1 MNGTLLRSFLV
12 FSIVISV
19 FVPVSSAVNPLWIVS
34 GPESGELTTVVISQ
48 DGSTIVAG
56 GDQLITLS
64 RDGKK
69 LWTGWSGTKLVVS
82 RDGNYILTT
91 RDQNVRLISGSGRM
105 LWDDHMDVPV
115 KEVSMTPDA
124 SLILA
129 GGANIIRLI
138 GQNGS
143 AIRQNR
149 TMPVMNH
156 FRFFQSGNGIVV
168 TSQNGIQTSNL
179 TFFSNWTDTNMTQE
193 YVETDAGDLS
203 FVSVTNNRIRFYRL
217 GENLDGTLEW
227 EYALPGGNALGFAWS
242 RDGSTMVVGR
252 DDNTVQALDRYGNLL
267 WTDRASHWV
276 TSVAVSDDGNTIVAG
291 SMDKTVTV
299 YDRAGTKLGTAVLK
313 NQIRSGSV
321 AVSGDGSVIAA
332 VDGSAAYGFSRS
344 QFLQTVTTAETTA
357 EPVITVSGSPR
368 TVETIPPETSAVP
381 QATQKAPADTSIV
394 LAGLACLALF
404 CGRKI

>member
-1 MNGTLLRSFLV
+1 MNGTIFRSCLV
-12 FSIVISV
+12 FFIVAAV
-19 FVPVSSAVNPLWIVS
+19 FVPVSCAVNPLWIVS
-34 GPESGELTTVVISQ
+34 GPESGELTTVAVSQ
-48 DGSTIVAG
+48 DGSTVVAG

-105 LWDDHMDVPV
+105 LWDDRLDVPV
-115 KEVSMTPDA
+115 SEVAMTPDA

-143 AIRQNR
+143 GIRQNR

-156 FRFFQSGNGIVV
+156 FRFFQSGNGVVV
-168 TSQNGIQTSNL
+168 TSQKGIQTSNL

-227 EYALPGGNALGFAWS
+227 ERALPGGNTLGFALS
-242 RDGSTMVVGR
+242 RDGSVIVVGR
-252 DDNTVQALDRYGNLL
+252 DDNTIQVLDRYGNLL

-291 SMDKTVTV
+291 SMDKTVAV

-313 NQIRSGSV
+313 NAIRSGSV
-321 AVSGDGSVIAA
+321 ATSGDGSVIAA
-332 VDGSAAYGFSRS
+332 VDGSAVYGFSRS
-344 QFLQTVTTAETTA
+344 QFSQPAPAGATTEPTVREIPPSREVVTTLPVTLPTPAATA
-357 EPVITVSGSPR
+357 
-368 TVETIPPETSAVP
+368 
-381 QATQKAPADTSIV
+381 KAAPFQGILPA
-394 LAGLACLALF
+394 ALF
-404 CGRKI
+404 LFIAWRSWIS

>member
-1 MNGTLLRSFLV
+1 MT
-12 FSIVISV
+12 
-19 FVPVSSAVNPLWIVS
+19 VSSATDPLWIVS
-34 GPESGELTTVVISQ
+34 GPESGDLTTVVISQ

-64 RDGKK
+64 RDGRK

-91 RDQNVRLISGSGRM
+91 RDQNVRLISGSGLM
-105 LWDDHMDVPV
+105 LWDDRMDVPV
-115 KEVSMTPDA
+115 NEISMSPDA

-129 GGANIIRLI
+129 GGANVIRLI

-143 AIRQNR
+143 GIRQNR

-156 FRFFQSGNGIVV
+156 FRLFPSGNGIVV

-227 EYALPGGNALGFAWS
+227 ERALPGGNALGFALS
-242 RDGSTMVVGR
+242 RDGSTIVVGR

-267 WTDRASHWV
+267 WTDKASHWI

-291 SMDKTVTV
+291 SMDNSVAV
-299 YDRAGTKLGTAVLK
+299 YDRGGKKLGTTTLK
-313 NQIRSGSV
+313 NPIRAGSV
-321 AVSGDGSVIAA
+321 AISGDGSVIAV
-332 VDGSAAYGFSRS
+332 VDGSAVYGFSRS
-344 QFLQTVTTAETTA
+344 QFPQPATTTITLKEPTTAA
-357 EPVITVSGSPR
+357 TV
-368 TVETIPPETSAVP
+368 PPETVVITLPETAAVP
-381 QATQKAPADTSIV
+381 PTTQKAPVSPAV
-394 LAGLACLALF
+394 ALAGLALF
-404 CGRKI
+404 RGRKS